1 MWKND
6 CSYKQSNKNSQIF
19 KEIIIQQHSLQ
30 SQVKS
35 IYKLLLDKD

>member
-19 KEIIIQQHSLQ
+19 KEIIIQQHSL
-30 SQVKS
+30 
-35 IYKLLLDKD
+35 YKLLLDKD